1 MAIAT
6 AVKRGSVVYV
16 YDEKNRLLLSITA
29 GHKPEDGLVGY
40 TSTTVS
46 VRRGGVCTPTTRRTD
61 SSVRIRHD
69 SRQRWT
75 AGVVHRRSPPCG
87 RRARDPWLY
96 TGHDALGPSATSMGC
111 LA

>member
-46 VRRGGVCTPTTRRTD
+46 VRRGGCVHLRREEPTHQYSFDTIADR
-61 SSVRIRHD
+61 
-69 SRQRWT
+69 
-75 AGVVHRRSPPCG
+75 GG
-87 RRARDPWLY
+87 RR
-96 TGHDALGPSATSMGC
+96 G
-111 LA
+111 